1 MVMQARYLSCAE
13 TAKLVRAALAKNFP
27 GVKFSVR
34 SNEYAG
40 GASIDVRWTLG
51 PTAKEV
57 DAIAGQYESAS
68 FDGMIDMET
77 HYSHWL
83 MPDGSARIESGP
95 GTEGSRGVIPAI
107 EPQPRPEGAELVQF
121 GAHYVQCARKLTENY
136 ENEMKFRE
144 QVGMDM
150 CVQQKV
156 AYTGPYTVHLF
167 GDGDTEQVDQHAWR
181 LINQT
186 SFKPG
191 EEYAGVRYSTEEERN
206 SEGWDPWAVFVI
218 VKKSPVPEIDGGILH
233 PGTLNVNTGIKI
245 RDNEV
250 HKGIEIEFPGKPP
263 ALVINEMKANGWRWS
278 HTGGFW
284 YNKQTPDNK
293 KFALGLQSGNQ

>member
-34 SNEYAG
+34 SSEYAG

-51 PTAKEV
+51 PTVKEV
-57 DAIAGQYESAS
+57 DDIAGQYESAS

-77 HYSHWL
+77 QYSHWL

-95 GTEGSRGVIPAI
+95 GTQGSMGVIPAI
-107 EPQPRPEGAELVQF
+107 EPQPRPEGAELVHF
-121 GAHYVQCARKLTENY
+121 GAHYVQSARKLTENY
-136 ENEMKFRE
+136 EDEMEFRA
-144 QVGMDM
+144 QVAMDI
-150 CVQQKV
+150 CILQKV

-218 VKKSPVPEIDGGILH
+218 VKKTNAFPFSAPPVNCTQNGI
-233 PGTLNVNTGIKI
+233 TV

-250 HKGIEIEFPGKPP
+250 HNRIELEFPAKPT
-263 ALVINEMKANGWRWS
+263 ALVINNLKANGWRWS

>member
-34 SNEYAG
+34 SNTYAG
-40 GASIDVRWTLG
+40 GASIDVQWTLG
-51 PTAKEV
+51 PTVKEV
-57 DAIAGQYESAS
+57 DNIAGQYESAS

-107 EPQPRPEGAELVQF
+107 EPQPRPEGAELVSF

-136 ENEMKFRE
+136 EDEMKFRA
-144 QVGMDM
+144 QVAQDM
-150 CVQQKV
+150 CILQKV

-167 GDGDTEQVDQHAWR
+167 GEGDTEQADQHAWR

-218 VKKSPVPEIDGGILH
+218 VKKGPPVPAASTPE
-233 PGTLNVNTGIKI
+233 PAGTAPKTGIVV

-250 HKGIEIEFPGKPP
+250 HKGIDLEFPAKPP
-263 ALVINEMKANGWRWS
+263 ALVINNLKANGWRWS

-284 YNKQTPDNK
+284 YNKQTPENK
-293 KFALGLQSGNQ
+293 KFALGLQSGSH